1 MPTLATDRK
10 ATQSI
15 ENVDSL
21 LASIKK
27 YYQIKHQ
34 KSHDAS
40 VHGFSFGQNPV
51 CEHSIS
57 YSPFRGGHSY
67 LTLNRIN
74 SDFVKKITG
83 KTVSE
88 IIKAEK
94 LLRSEKG
101 NGEANAY
108 GITFDQSMEEFFH
121 THCIKLEIDSHSV
134 GSVNFRF
141 NIEMLTHDMLDAI
154 SETLKH
160 TALLPN
166 AQSTRTYEL

>member
-57 YSPFRGGHSY
+57 YSPFRGGHTNLF
-67 LTLNRIN
+67 LTRID

-83 KTVSE
+83 QTVKQIINQEKT
-88 IIKAEK
+88 IRD
-94 LLRSEKG
+94 LDG
-101 NGEANAY
+101 NGTANALPRTY
-108 GITFDQSMEEFFH
+108 DEVMFDFFK
-121 THCIKLEIDSHSV
+121 THAIKLEIDSNSV

-141 NIEMLTHDMLDAI
+141 NIEMLTHDILDAI